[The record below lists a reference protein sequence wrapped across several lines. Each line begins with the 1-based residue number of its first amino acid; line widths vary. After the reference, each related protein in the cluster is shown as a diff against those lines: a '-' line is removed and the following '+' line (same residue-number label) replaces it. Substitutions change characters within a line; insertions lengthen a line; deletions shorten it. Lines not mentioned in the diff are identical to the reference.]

1 MFSNV
6 HDILRATVQ
15 LSFSCTLYP
24 NILFRASAVAFP
36 VDGLVCLWSVDSS
49 VGLAIF
55 SCDWALL
62 LLSCSLF
69 SVVQLCYLLC
79 FNIRWGTANL
89 MVDLKY
95 YVTNNTLATL
105 TLPSLFGKSSM
116 IFPIFHDSFSTYVF
130 IWNISPADIISFT
143 STSGDFKLICHLSRR
158 LNR

>member
-105 TLPSLFGKSSM
+105 TLPSLLVRVRWSSQ
-116 IFPIFHDSFSTYVF
+116 FSTILLVRTSLFGIYLLQTLFLLLQLVV
-130 IWNISPADIISFT
+130 ISNLSVISLV
-143 STSGDFKLICHLSRR
+143 D
-158 LNR
+158 